1 MHTIVVIG
9 GGFLILG
16 VSLLLGRAVGGHESA
31 QLARVALVFIPVW
44 FALSLLNLWVG
55 VSRAGYSAS
64 EEAPVFL
71 AVFALPALSAAFVWW
86 KWSPG

>member
-9 GGFLILG
+9 DGFLILG
-16 VSLLLGRAVGGHESA
+16 VSLLLARTVGGHESA

-44 FALSLLNLWVG
+44 FGLSLLNLWVG
-55 VSRAGYSAS
+55 GSRAGYSVS

-71 AVFALPALSAAFVWW
+71 VVFALLALAAAWVWW
-86 KWSPG
+86 KWSAG